1 MGELCVVC
9 CCWVDLPCWI
19 SIKFGWQWGA
29 KKVAEFLLQ
38 AAKFSMVFVLFF
50 LKNALVN
57 TGRRMPK
64 GGGYVGSKKI
74 YFRCIM
80 HPLESCSLM
89 IGVGACDW
97 GDDEDH

>member
-1 MGELCVVC
+1 MALLMGELCVVC
-9 CCWVDLPCWI
+9 RCWVDLPCWT

-29 KKVAEFLLQ
+29 KKVEAM
-38 AAKFSMVFVLFF
+38 SVLK
-50 LKNALVN
+50 KN
-57 TGRRMPK
+57 
-64 GGGYVGSKKI
+64 
-74 YFRCIM
+74 YFHCVL